1 MPEVTR
7 RRVVTLLGGTVL
19 AAPFVK
25 RARAAGSL
33 NVYNWADYLGETTV
47 DDFEKATGIAV
58 TYDNFASVEEMEA
71 KLLAGSSGYDVVLQS
86 GRSVSKMI
94 TAKIYGKLDK
104 SKLSLWGNLDS
115 AVLKLCE
122 GWDPGNDHAMP
133 YMWGS
138 VGIAFNVDMVKQR
151 LPNGDMQSL
160 DILLKPEN
168 ASRLADCGIS
178 VLDAPDD
185 VFAMVLKYI
194 GKNPDDATEADYRAA
209 AEVLKPVRKYIK
221 AFDNTNMLNA
231 LPNKELCVANSWAGD
246 YATAEARAAQAGVKI
261 NLAYYVPKTGAPAW
275 VDCWCIPSEAANK
288 DNAYKFLNYLL
299 EPEVVAKCTN
309 FTNYANANSK
319 ALPFVDKKIASDPAV
334 YPDKE
339 TMSRLYAPH
348 SPTEEQERAYT
359 RVWADVKSG

>member
-1 MPEVTR
+1 MPAFTR
-7 RRVVTLLGGTVL
+7 RRLVTMLGGAVL
-19 AAPFVK
+19 AAPFVR

-33 NVYNWADYLGETTV
+33 NVYNWADYIGETTV
-47 DDFEKATGIAV
+47 ADFEKETGIAV

-94 TAKIYGKLDK
+94 AAKIYQKFDK
-104 SKLSLWGNLDS
+104 PKLSLWSNLDP
-115 AVLKLCE
+115 AVLKICQ
-122 GWDPGNDHAMP
+122 GWDPGNDYSMP

-138 VGIAFNVDMVKQR
+138 VGLAFNVDMVKQR
-151 LPNGDMQSL
+151 LPNADMQSL
-160 DILLKPEN
+160 DILLKPDN
-168 ASRLADCGIS
+168 ASKLADCGIS
-178 VLDAPDD
+178 ILDAPDD
-185 VFAMVLKYI
+185 VLSMVLKYI
-194 GKNPDDATEADYRAA
+194 GRDPDLATEADYRAA

-221 AFDNTNMLNA
+221 AFDNTNTLNA

-246 YATAEARAAQAGVKI
+246 YATAQARAAEAGVKI

-275 VDCWCIPSEAANK
+275 VDCWSIPSDAANK
-288 DNAYKFLNYLL
+288 DNAYRFLNYLL
-299 EPEVVAKCTN
+299 EPEVIAKCSN
-309 FTNYANANSK
+309 FTHYANANSK
-319 ALPFVDKKIASDPAV
+319 ALPFVDQKITSDPAV